1 MGRGAYH
8 SLLYSVTKFVPY
20 SKEIKVTDNTL
31 FWLVHIPFQTL
42 YILEIVHIIC
52 LVQKERERKRE
63 GARERPVRMKGDKFA
78 EQHRTQENHRCK
90 VKTAPV

>member
-8 SLLYSVTKFVPY
+8 SLTYSVTKFVPY

-52 LVQKERERKRE
+52 LVQKERERERE
-63 GARERPVRMKGDKFA
+63 KERQRDLS
-78 EQHRTQENHRCK
+78 E
-90 VKTAPV
+90 